1 MLKRNVAALAA
12 AVLMVV
18 LAQPAPHVWGK
29 PPDLPIDTRDTCRP
43 DSAAPASAPRPVQEP
58 RDTGNRASPEQPAAP
73 MFEALGYFDL
83 HAGARLAASAAAA
96 RDEAAKLRE
105 AKTRA
110 ACRLL
115 QIGRDCEQRGDF
127 AMARNCYE
135 EAARVCPDS
144 QYALQAN
151 GRIAAI
157 QAMNRPPRPDSGGA
171 EEQSVPP
178 RDVIHESRTDLLR
191 IQESHHMLQ
200 LGERYAAAGD
210 LERAFRCFQESH
222 AICPACRY
230 GQQAMERML
239 RMEANKK
246 RLPTLGGV
254 EEQEPLPPRRAGMTP
269 EEFQR
274 REEAH
279 AFYLLGER
287 CRRGGDPRMAYGFY
301 EESQQASPDSYYG
314 IKARERMQQL
324 ERQRR
329 SPDAQADDDE
339 AATPP
344 VSDYRG
350 FERSG
355 MDHR

>member
-18 LAQPAPHVWGK
+18 LVPPAPHVWGK

-43 DSAAPASAPRPVQEP
+43 DSAAAASAPRPAELP
-58 RDTGNRASPEQPAAP
+58 RDAGHRVSSAKPAAHG
-73 MFEALGYFDL
+73 FDSLGTDLGVALGTACPSCCED
-83 HAGARLAASAAAA
+83 AAKAQSDKARSAA
-96 RDEAAKLRE
+96 
-105 AKTRA
+105 
-110 ACRLL
+110 RLL
-115 QIGRDCEQRGDF
+115 QIGRACEQRGDF

-355 MDHR
+355 SDHR